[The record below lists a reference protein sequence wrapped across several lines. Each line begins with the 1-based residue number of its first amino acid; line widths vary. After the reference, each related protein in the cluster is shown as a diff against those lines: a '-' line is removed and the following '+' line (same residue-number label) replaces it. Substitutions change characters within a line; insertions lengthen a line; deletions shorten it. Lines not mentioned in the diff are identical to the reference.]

1 MEVILQTKVPN
12 LGTLGDRVKVKGGY
26 ARNYLL
32 PKGMAVTATPEH
44 IKLFETRRAEFER
57 KMAESLAEAQK
68 RAEKLRDM
76 TVTIAAQASDEGKL
90 YGSVG
95 TADISRALTE
105 QGNTVQKREIILLNG
120 VIRSTGEHEVHLQ
133 LHSDIV
139 VSIKVNVVKA
149 D

>member
-12 LGTLGDRVKVKGGY
+12 LGTLGDRVKVKDGY

>member
-12 LGTLGDRVKVKGGY
+12 LGTLGDRVKVKDGY

-44 IKLFETRRAEFER
+44 IKLFESRRAEFER
-57 KMAESLAEAQK
+57 KLAESLTEAQK
-68 RAEKLRDM
+68 RAEKLQDL
-76 TVTIAAQASDEGKL
+76 VIKISAQASDEGKL

-95 TADISRALTE
+95 TTDISRALTE
-105 QGNTVQKREIILLNG
+105 QGHPVQKREIILLNG

-139 VSIKVNVVKA
+139 VTIKVNVVQA